1 MIQNKKNELGS
12 IMVEVIA
19 VLGLLGVMG
28 TLLFRQV
35 QQRQD
40 ELTNVNIATEARLV
54 KDATMAYIQADRA
67 QLEMTYCTS
76 NPNKIN
82 TAKLDDSNPIKP
94 LRAIK
99 AMLPEQYSADNVAST
114 IISDYEIYL
123 SCYIV
128 DPNLAPR
135 PALYATLIYNPNTF
149 PLRWN
154 LRRAARVAN
163 IIGTDGGILMGG
175 DTTLHGTQG
184 AWEVACDNVMKCANK
199 KTTFVVTTGMDIY
212 LPELEQTPD
221 NTVDIPDSL
230 ALSDLH
236 AMNYFSVGANGNQCA
251 QILHARANTEG
262 TAAQSDFI
270 YRTGDLVG
278 TAPNQSKCD
287 PLFWVGT
294 PGSAS
299 TDNSQ
304 ANHVYVRN
312 NLYVGRDNDSDH
324 QAVAI
329 ETDDTDNANRR
340 ITVYDTEGNE
350 RLTLDGNGR
359 LIGRTTADG
368 SGYVLDA
375 QNGEMILFK
384 EAEITINGTPTKVQ
398 VATTRIKDGV
408 LTTGEQT
415 TYNDENGNSHT
426 EYYRLDP
433 AYTSLM
439 NDIRLTSRGGAR
451 LSDILP
457 NYIAKGMTA
466 IKGSGPVAKPA
477 CPNGYAQAIMV
488 TPTTFDHRIQ
498 DMSLSIHLKT
508 TEKVIPKGETEAQQ
522 LNVSFDSQ
530 NVDNDG
536 GSTFGGAN
544 TNIKVWQHEPVNISI
559 TPNGDNWNVKL
570 AYGEG
575 NAADNSIQAIAQT
588 YCVYDTT
595 DQSTGT
601 THHGLQS
608 DTATPTETSA
618 TRPCANDYE
627 CMNTESCQVVSG
639 TDSTRACQSLGTCSG
654 TDGSNA
660 DPNTYCIDGQRV
672 YIECTADKDGKICV
686 NNRWK

>member
-67 QLEMTYCTS
+67 QLETYFCKDATTEPDTQAVRPADRDGIH
-76 NPNKIN
+76 N
-82 TAKLDDSNPIKP
+82 
-94 LRAIK
+94 
-99 AMLPEQYSADNVAST
+99 MFPEQYRST
-114 IISDYEIYL
+114 VNEQNIIDDYEIYL

-221 NTVDIPDSL
+221 NTVDIPDRL

-236 AMNYFSVGANGNQCA
+236 AMNYFSVGTMGKQCA
-251 QILHARANTEG
+251 EILHTRTEDRLVSE
-262 TAAQSDFI
+262 SDI
-270 YRTGDLVG
+270 IHRTGTVIDDG
-278 TAPNQSKCD
+278 ECD

-294 PGSAS
+294 AS
-299 TDNSQ
+299 GTDDDNSQ

-312 NLYVGRDNDSDH
+312 NLYVGRDNDSDR

-329 ETDDTDNANRR
+329 ETDDTNNANRR
-340 ITVYDTEGNE
+340 ITVYDTDGNE

-359 LIGRTTADG
+359 LIGRATANG

-384 EAEITINGTPTKVQ
+384 EAKITIDGTPTKVQ

-408 LTTGEQT
+408 LTTGKQT

-466 IKGSGPVAKPA
+466 ITGEGSVTKPN

-508 TEKVIPKGETEAQQ
+508 AEKVIPKGETEARQ
-522 LNVSFDSQ
+522 LNVSFDSL
-530 NVDNDG
+530 NADDEG

-544 TNIKVWQHEPVNISI
+544 TNIKVWQHEPVNIRI
-559 TPNGDNWNVKL
+559 TSGSDGSHWNVVL

-575 NAADNSIQAIAQT
+575 NTADNSIQAIAQT
-588 YCVYDTT
+588 YCVYDTA

-608 DTATPTETSA
+608 STATPADTDSA
-618 TRPCANDYE
+618 TRSCSHDYE
-627 CMNTESCQVVSG
+627 CMNTESCQVVPG

-654 TDGSNA
+654 TDGNNA
-660 DPNTYCIDGQRV
+660 GTNTYCIDGQKV

>member
-67 QLEMTYCTS
+67 QLETYFCAGATTEPVTRKVREEEK
-76 NPNKIN
+76 NGIHN
-82 TAKLDDSNPIKP
+82 
-94 LRAIK
+94 
-99 AMLPEQYSADNVAST
+99 MFPEQYRST
-114 IISDYEIYL
+114 VNEQNIIDDYEIYL

-221 NTVDIPDSL
+221 NTVDIPDRL
-230 ALSDLH
+230 ALSELH
-236 AMNYFSVGANGNQCA
+236 AMNYFSVGTMGKQCA
-251 QILHARANTEG
+251 EILHTRTEDRLVSESDIIHRTG
-262 TAAQSDFI
+262 TAIDD
-270 YRTGDLVG
+270 G
-278 TAPNQSKCD
+278 KCD

-294 PGSAS
+294 AS
-299 TDNSQ
+299 GTDDDNSQ

-312 NLYVGRDNDSDH
+312 NLYIGRDNDNDR

-329 ETDDTDNANRR
+329 ETDDTNNANRR
-340 ITVYDTEGNE
+340 ITVYDTDGNE

-384 EAEITINGTPTKVQ
+384 EAEITIDGTPTKVQ

-508 TEKVIPKGETEAQQ
+508 AEKVIPKGETEAQQ

-530 NVDNDG
+530 NADNDG

-559 TPNGDNWNVKL
+559 TPNGDNWNVVL

-595 DQSTGT
+595 AQSTGT

-618 TRPCANDYE
+618 TRSCSRDYE
-627 CMNTESCQVVSG
+627 CMNTESCQGVSG
-639 TDSTRACQSLGTCSG
+639 TDSTKACQSLGTCSG
-654 TDGSNA
+654 TDGSNTG
-660 DPNTYCIDGQRV
+660 PNTYCIDGQKV
-672 YIECTADKDGKICV
+672 YIECTADKDGKTCV

>member
-67 QLEMTYCTS
+67 QLETYFCAGATTEPVTREVRPEDRDGIH
-76 NPNKIN
+76 N
-82 TAKLDDSNPIKP
+82 
-94 LRAIK
+94 
-99 AMLPEQYSADNVAST
+99 MFPEQYRSAADEQN
-114 IISDYEIYL
+114 IIDDYEIYL

-128 DPNLAPR
+128 DPDLAPR
-135 PALYATLIYNPNTF
+135 PALYATLIYNPDTF

-163 IIGTDGGILMGG
+163 IIGTDGGILMGE

-184 AWEVACDNVMKCANK
+184 AWEVACDSVMDCANK
-199 KTTFVVTTGMDIY
+199 NTTFVVTTGMDIY

-221 NTVDIPDSL
+221 NTVDIPDRL
-230 ALSDLH
+230 ALSELH
-236 AMNYFSVGANGNQCA
+236 AMNYFSVGTMGKQCA
-251 QILHARANTEG
+251 EILHTRTEDRLVSESDIIHRTG
-262 TAAQSDFI
+262 TAIDD
-270 YRTGDLVG
+270 G
-278 TAPNQSKCD
+278 KCD

-294 PGSAS
+294 AS
-299 TDNSQ
+299 GTGNDNSQ

-312 NLYVGRDNDSDH
+312 NLYVGRDNDNDR

-329 ETDDTDNANRR
+329 ETDDSDNANRR
-340 ITVYDTEGNE
+340 ITVYDTSGAE

-384 EAEITINGTPTKVQ
+384 EASINLDGVETKVQ

-408 LTTGEQT
+408 LTTGKQT

-466 IKGSGPVAKPA
+466 ITGSGPVAKPT

-498 DMSLSIHLKT
+498 NMSLSIHLKT
-508 TEKVIPKGETEAQQ
+508 AENVIPDGETKPRQ
-522 LNVSFDSQ
+522 LNVSFDSP
-530 NVDNDG
+530 NADDEG
-536 GSTFGGAN
+536 GLTFGGAN
-544 TNIKVWQHEPVNISI
+544 TNIKVWQHEPVNIRI
-559 TPNGDNWNVKL
+559 TSGSDDPQWNVEL
-570 AYGEG
+570 AYGED

-588 YCVYDTT
+588 YCVYNTT
-595 DQSTGT
+595 ETSE
-601 THHGLQS
+601 HGLNT
-608 DTATPTETSA
+608 TASADRTSATDSA

-627 CMNTESCQVVSG
+627 CMNTESCQASVSG
-639 TDSTRACQSLGTCSG
+639 GQKTCQTLGACSG

-660 DPNTYCIDGQRV
+660 GTNTYCIDGQQV

>member
-67 QLEMTYCTS
+67 QLETYFCAGATTEPVTRKVREEER
-76 NPNKIN
+76 NGIHN
-82 TAKLDDSNPIKP
+82 
-94 LRAIK
+94 
-99 AMLPEQYSADNVAST
+99 MFPEQYRST
-114 IISDYEIYL
+114 VNEQNIIDDYEIYL

-221 NTVDIPDSL
+221 NTVDIPDRL

-236 AMNYFSVGANGNQCA
+236 AMNYFSVGTMGKQCA
-251 QILHARANTEG
+251 EILHTRTEDR
-262 TAAQSDFI
+262 QVSESDI
-270 YRTGDLVG
+270 IHRTGTVIDDG
-278 TAPNQSKCD
+278 KCD

-329 ETDDTDNANRR
+329 ETDDTNNANRR

-384 EAEITINGTPTKVQ
+384 EAEITIDGTPTKVQ

-488 TPTTFDHRIQ
+488 TPTTFKQQVENIT
-498 DMSLSIHLKT
+498 LSLKT
-508 TEKVIPKGETEAQQ
+508 NKVSGAEEHQHTVKLDGATPTTTKGKTTIQSGDNTITLTQ
-522 LNVSFDSQ
+522 TQPLN
-530 NVDNDG
+530 
-536 GSTFGGAN
+536 
-544 TNIKVWQHEPVNISI
+544 IRI
-559 TPNGDNWNVKL
+559 TPNGDNWNVVL
-570 AYGEG
+570 AYGED

-618 TRPCANDYE
+618 TRSCSRDYE

-660 DPNTYCIDGQRV
+660 GPNTYCIDGQKV
-672 YIECTADKDGKICV
+672 YIECTADKDGRICV